1 MSLEIW
7 KKIGKQIH
15 TYYTLH
21 GEYNND
27 NNVPVET
34 FSLWTLYEKLP

>member
-21 GEYNND
+21 GP
-27 NNVPVET
+27 NNVPAET
-34 FSLWTLYEKLP
+34 FSLWTLYKKLP